1 MHLFLILYAFGSNV
15 AALASFR
22 PPELRVTTSSGLVNG
37 IYNNSAR
44 TVRGFIGIPY
54 AEPPIQELRW
64 APPRPK
70 SPRSH
75 IDASSFRSPCPQVH
89 TYSNESIWSVLPYKI
104 WNPGDMSVYMNIWAP
119 SVKHPDHKE
128 LHAVMMFIHGRC
140 YDPGGSSVA
149 YYDGTDLVQ
158 NHDVIVVT
166 FNHRLNVFGF
176 PNSPDIDPSKQ
187 NLGLLDQ
194 RLAIVWVHQN
204 IARFG
209 GDQNRILLLG
219 QSAGAA
225 SADIYSYA
233 YPDDPLVSAVALES
247 PL

>member
-158 NHDVIVVT
+158 NHD
-166 FNHRLNVFGF
+166 
-176 PNSPDIDPSKQ
+176 
-187 NLGLLDQ
+187 